1 MNTEHIFQQSND
13 IIQALSSGHVELQ
26 RVYGS
31 SLALLLFKLQQQSE
45 GAIVAVTAEPEDAED
60 LVSDIATFGGESFIF
75 PPWDILPEKA
85 ENFDI
90 DIAQQRVG
98 ALRAIAGSSN
108 AIVVLSAAA
117 LLQPV
122 LPPEYLHLGEFDI
135 VAGMEI
141 APEGLLG
148 RLVDAGFEQADD
160 VELPGQFSRRGGI
173 VDVFPIFA
181 DKPVRIE
188 FFGDEID
195 TIRYYDAGTQRSEKP
210 VDERVVLIDINM
222 DSFNKAYTGKKHYS
236 VAEYL
241 QNNAVVVAV
250 HPQKIEYDGKLY
262 HSGFTNKQGIFGIED
277 MIPAI
282 CSRSLI
288 MISEIGKHEYF
299 SIIEDEDKISEFD
312 LQIESL
318 ERLSGG
324 FEHAFEELLYLA
336 ETGNKIT
343 VYCNNAAEQARLS
356 ELLLEKGQGLA
367 NKINLTLGTVTQGF
381 YIKEARQVIT
391 SDQQILGR
399 RQLRRAVRKKTT
411 STPIA
416 SFTDLRPG
424 DYVVHL
430 SHGIAVYDGVETID
444 NNGTQADYLSLRF
457 AEDARIYVPMS
468 HVDLVQRYI
477 GGGGGR
483 PNLSKLGST
492 SWQKKK
498 NAAEA
503 ATKSIAS
510 DLLRLQAARES
521 LPGIAFS
528 QADDMEL
535 EFDNAFVYAETP
547 DQLAA
552 IMEIKQDQQRP
563 RPMDRLLC
571 GDVGFGKTEVAMRA
585 AFKVVNNNK
594 QVAVLVPTTI
604 LAEQHARSFK
614 ERMADYPV
622 NISCLSRFRTGTEA
636 KEILE
641 DLKLGRVD
649 IIIGTHRIL
658 SQDVAFRDLGLVIID
673 EEQRFGVEQKE
684 RLKEMRV
691 SVDVLSMSATP
702 IPRTLNMAMLGLR
715 DISSLTTAPTERQ
728 AIRTE
733 VIRYNPEIIRRAV
746 LREISR
752 GGQVFFL
759 HNRVGNINKIARELG
774 ELIPEA
780 RFGVGHG
787 QMSEKQLYYV
797 MDQFLHKKID
807 VLVCTTI
814 IESGVDIPS
823 VNTLF
828 VNNAD
833 YFGLGELHQLRGRVG
848 RYRNKAYAYFLIPAK
863 RPINPVAQKRLQ
875 ALQEYSELGSGFRL
889 AMRDLEIRG
898 AGNILGSE
906 QSGHIH
912 LIGFELYCRLLEKSV
927 AELKGEKRDEIEPV
941 ELELGSIA
949 YIPTEYIA
957 SDTQRVDFYRKLS
970 AVMNEDELV
979 ETVDFAKDKYGTI
992 PEVVEQLFEDQ
1003 RIRIS
1008 AQQVGINYLG
1018 KLEGAIVVG
1027 FAKGKGGGLLIKLKA
1042 MRRKVTA
1049 LDKARWRI
1057 AVGIDKDIYAE
1068 VRAILYELGY
1078 SLDEIE
1084 ERSEKRA
1091 RQKKINEP
1099 EIKSTLAKSKQ
1110 YNAIASSY
1118 AASYTKRKTN
1128 SKDILS
1134 VSGALI
1140 TELESNTHIGILNV
1154 IIDDV
1159 KGFNPKKFGAVT
1171 ITAGG
1176 KSFYLRY
1183 TGTVH
1188 NNNKS
1193 FLNIRGNTS
1202 EEVSEIADYFYNS
1215 SECRLYNGI
1224 IE

>member
-1 MNTEHIFQQSND
+1 MNTEHIFQQSDD
-13 IIQALSSGHVELQ
+13 IIQALAIGHVELQ

-31 SLALLLFKLQQQSE
+31 SLALLLLELQQRNS
-45 GAIVAVTAEPEDAED
+45 GAVVAVVAEPEDAED
-60 LVSDIATFGGESFIF
+60 LVSDISTFGGAAYIF

-90 DIAQQRVG
+90 DLAQQRVG
-98 ALRAIAGSSN
+98 ALQAIARN
-108 AIVVLSAAA
+108 NNDIIVLCAAA

-122 LPPEYLHLGEFDI
+122 LPPEYLHAGEFDI
-135 VAGMEI
+135 TAGMTI

-148 RLVDAGFEQADD
+148 RLVDAGFVQVDD

-173 VDVFPIFA
+173 VDVFPLFA

-195 TIRYYDAGTQRSEKP
+195 TVRYYDAGTQRSEKP
-210 VDERVVLIDINM
+210 VAERVVLIDINM
-222 DSFNKAYTGKKHYS
+222 DSFNKAYTGKRHYS
-236 VAEYL
+236 VNDYL
-241 QNNAVVVAV
+241 QNNMLVIAV
-250 HPQKIEYDGKLY
+250 HPQKIEYDGNLY
-262 HSGFTNKQGIFGIED
+262 HSGFTNKQGVFGIE
-277 MIPAI
+277 ALVAEL

-299 SIIEDEDKISEFD
+299 SVIDEKRKISEFD
-312 LQIESL
+312 LEIESL
-318 ERLSGG
+318 ERLGGG
-324 FEHAFEELLYLA
+324 FEHAFEELLDLV

-343 VYCNNAAEQARLS
+343 VYCNNTAEQARLS
-356 ELLLEKGQGLA
+356 ELLLEKGRGLA
-367 NKINLTLGTVTQGF
+367 NKIILRLGTVTKGF
-381 YIKEARQVIT
+381 YVKKQGLVIT

-399 RQLRRAVRKKTT
+399 RQLRRVVRKKTA
-411 STPIA
+411 SAPIA

-457 AEDARIYVPMS
+457 AEDARVYVPMS

-483 PNLSKLGST
+483 PNLSKLGSS

-528 QADDMEL
+528 QPDDMEL

-622 NISCLSRFRTGTEA
+622 SVACLSRFRTTIET

-641 DLKLGRVD
+641 DLKLGRID

-658 SQDVAFRDLGLVIID
+658 SQDVNFRDLGLVIID

-733 VIRYNPEIIRRAV
+733 VIQYNPEIIRRAV

-833 YFGLGELHQLRGRVG
+833 HFGLGELHQLRGRVG

-927 AELKGEKRDEIEPV
+927 AELKGEKHDDIEPV

-970 AVMNEDELV
+970 AVINEEELA
-979 ETVDFAKDKYGTI
+979 ETIDFARDKYGNI

-1003 RIRIS
+1003 RLRII

-1018 KLEGAIVVG
+1018 KLEGAVIIG

-1042 MRRKVTA
+1042 MHKKVTA

-1057 AVGIDKDIYAE
+1057 AIGGDKDIYRE
-1068 VRAILYELGY
+1068 VKSLLEELEY
-1078 SLDEIE
+1078 SLDQIE
-1084 ERSEKRA
+1084 QRYEERA
-1091 RQKKINEP
+1091 RQKKLNEP
-1099 EIKSTLAKSKQ
+1099 EIKSTLAKSEQ
-1110 YNAIASSY
+1110 YNAIAGSY
-1118 AASYTKRKTN
+1118 AVSYAKTKVNPNIT
-1128 SKDILS
+1128 LPA
-1134 VSGALI
+1134 GALI

-1154 IIDDV
+1154 IVSEI

-1171 ITAGG
+1171 ITTDT
-1176 KSFYLRY
+1176 KSYYLRY

-1193 FLNIRGNTS
+1193 YLNIRGNTP
-1202 EEVSEIADYFYNS
+1202 EEVAEIADKFYDS
-1215 SECRLYNGI
+1215 IECRLYNGI
-1224 IE
+1224 ME

>member
-1 MNTEHIFQQSND
+1 MNIKQVFQNID
-13 IIQALSSGHVELQ
+13 FIQDSLITKRVEVGGL
-26 RVYGS
+26 YGS
-31 SLALLLFKLQQQSE
+31 ALALFLLDLQVQNKDSI
-45 GAIVAVTAEPEDAED
+45 IVLVPEPEDAED
-60 LVSDIATFGGESFIF
+60 LVSDIKTFGGNAYIL
-75 PPWDILPEKA
+75 PAWDILPGKA

-90 DIAQQRVG
+90 DIAQDRIS
-98 ALRAIAGSSN
+98 ALRVVDTDSAD
-108 AIVVLSAAA
+108 IVVLCAAA

-122 LPPEYLHLGEFDI
+122 LQPEYLHQGEF
-135 VAGMEI
+135 VVRAGLEI
-141 APEGLLG
+141 SPEGLLG
-148 RLVDAGFEQADD
+148 RLVDAGFQQSDD

-173 VDVFPIFA
+173 IDVFPFFA
-181 DKPVRIE
+181 VRPVRIE

-195 TIRYYDAGTQRSEKP
+195 TVRYYDAGTQRSEKP
-210 VDERVVLIDINM
+210 TGEEIVLIDINK
-222 DSFNKAYTGKKHYS
+222 DSFTKITGTGKLFSITGYIRS
-236 VAEYL
+236 
-241 QNNAVVVAV
+241 NALVVAV
-250 HPQKIEYDGKLY
+250 HPQKIEYDAELY
-262 HSGFTNKQGIFGIED
+262 YSGFEDSKSIFNVTESLNGLLGNRLITVCDLGINEF
-277 MIPAI
+277 
-282 CSRSLI
+282 
-288 MISEIGKHEYF
+288 F
-299 SIIEDEDKISEFD
+299 SNYDDIREVVSCD
-312 LQIESL
+312 LNTFSL
-318 ERLSGG
+318 ERLNGG
-324 FEHAFEELLYLA
+324 FEHAFEELYLLA
-336 ETGNKIT
+336 EERNIIE
-343 VYCNNAAEQARLS
+343 VYCNNSAEKTRLT
-356 ELLLEKGQGLA
+356 ELLLEKGRGLA
-367 NKINLTLGTVTQGF
+367 NKIILKLGTVTTGF
-381 YIKEARQVIT
+381 YIKDKKWAVT
-391 SDQQILGR
+391 TDQQILGR
-399 RQLRRAVRKKTT
+399 KQVRRAVRKKI
-411 STPIA
+411 SSSPVA

-430 SHGIAVYDGVETID
+430 THGIAFYDGVETIN

-483 PNLSKLGST
+483 PNLSKLGSS

-498 NAAEA
+498 NAAQE

-510 DLLRLQAARES
+510 DLLRLQAARDS
-521 LPGIAFS
+521 LPGVAF
-528 QADDMEL
+528 AVPDDMEL
-535 EFDNAFVYAETP
+535 EFDNAFIYAETP

-552 IMEIKQDQQRP
+552 IAEIKEDQQRA

-604 LAEQHARSFK
+604 LAEQHARSFR

-622 NISCLSRFRTGTEA
+622 RVECLSRFRTVGEA
-636 KEILE
+636 KEIIE
-641 DLKLGRVD
+641 DLKQGRVD
-649 IIIGTHRIL
+649 VIIGTHRIL
-658 SQDVAFRDLGLVIID
+658 SQDVGFRDLGLVIID

-733 VIRYNPEIIRRAV
+733 VIRYDAAIIRRAI
-746 LREISR
+746 LREIAR

-759 HNRVGNINKIARELG
+759 HNRVGNIDRIARELG
-774 ELIPEA
+774 ELVPEA

-787 QMSEKQLYYV
+787 QMSEKQLFYV
-797 MDQFLHKKID
+797 MNQFLSRKID

-863 RPINPVAQKRLQ
+863 RPINPIAQKRLH

-927 AELKGEKRDEIEPV
+927 AELRGEKHEELEPV

-949 YIPTEYIA
+949 YIPTEYISA
-957 SDTQRVDFYRKLS
+957 DVQRVDFYRKLS
-970 AVMNEDELV
+970 AVGAEDELQ
-979 ETVDFAKDKYGTI
+979 DIINFAGDKYGTP
-992 PEVVEQLFEDQ
+992 PEMVEQLFEDQ
-1003 RIRIS
+1003 RIRIM
-1008 AQQVGINYLG
+1008 AQEIGINYLG
-1018 KLEGAIVVG
+1018 KLENALVAG
-1027 FAKGKGGGLLIKLKA
+1027 FAKGKGGPLLVKLRA

-1049 LDKARWRI
+1049 LDKARWRV
-1057 AVGIDKDIYAE
+1057 AVSGQNDIYDE
-1068 VRAILYELGY
+1068 VRIVLRELNY

-1084 ERSEKRA
+1084 DRAEQRIREKEA
-1091 RQKKINEP
+1091 GSKP
-1099 EIKSTLAKSKQ
+1099 LKSAVANNKR
-1110 YNAIASSY
+1110 YNAISSSY
-1118 AASYTKRKTN
+1118 AGYSSHKTT
-1128 SKDILS
+1128 
-1134 VSGALI
+1134 VGAKCKSTGVLI
-1140 TELESNTHIGILNV
+1140 KEMEPNVGLGVLNV
-1154 IIDDV
+1154 IIEQ
-1159 KGFNPKKFGAVT
+1159 
-1171 ITAGG
+1171 G
-1176 KSFYLRY
+1176 KSFNTAKFGSVTLVTGEKYYYLRY
-1183 TGTVH
+1183 TGTAH
-1188 NNNKS
+1188 LNNQQYLNLRADS
-1193 FLNIRGNTS
+1193 PEDIEEILNIFLGS
-1202 EEVSEIADYFYNS
+1202 V
-1215 SECRLYNGI
+1215 ECYLYNGI
-1224 IE
+1224 KE